1 MMFRAAEDDEGLPLR
16 RLALVLLVA
25 LALRAG
31 LGLWLPADAAF
42 IQALP
47 DQVEYL
53 QLADSVLKGD
63 GFVLV
68 DERYPTPQTLLAQRM
83 PGYPLFVAACG
94 GSVRA
99 VRIAQALIEAST
111 VLAVFLLA
119 RRWLRVRWS
128 LLAAALVALH
138 PFLIYFS
145 NLVLSETLYTALLAW
160 GMLGL
165 ARPGAR
171 GRLWWLGML
180 ALLLGVYIRPSGAGL
195 AIVLGLVS
203 TFLPN
208 RHPFAVHSRWPLPV
222 GLTTLLLL
230 LLTLLPWLT
239 RNRLVLEEWVWLTTN
254 NGITLYD
261 GWHIVNT
268 TGGSDQSFIARMP
281 QLGLMNEVERDSY
294 LKQKTLETVREWPA
308 RTVLLAVKKAGRT
321 WSPIPLSQGDQ
332 PLYLLAGLLCCV
344 PLFVLAAAGL
354 FGSEMPRAARAL
366 LLAPAA
372 YLTLVHM
379 LSVGSLRYRL
389 PADPALAI
397 LAAAGVAAVAG
408 AFAMW
413 RQKRAAADDE
423 VAGTSAPGR
432 GFEVIQDE

>member
-145 NLVLSETLYTALLAW
+145 
-160 GMLGL
+160 
-165 ARPGAR
+165 
-171 GRLWWLGML
+171 
-180 ALLLGVYIRPSGAGL
+180 
-195 AIVLGLVS
+195 
-203 TFLPN
+203 
-208 RHPFAVHSRWPLPV
+208 
-222 GLTTLLLL
+222 
-230 LLTLLPWLT
+230 
-239 RNRLVLEEWVWLTTN
+239 
-254 NGITLYD
+254 
-261 GWHIVNT
+261 
-268 TGGSDQSFIARMP
+268 
-281 QLGLMNEVERDSY
+281 
-294 LKQKTLETVREWPA
+294 
-308 RTVLLAVKKAGRT
+308 
-321 WSPIPLSQGDQ
+321 
-332 PLYLLAGLLCCV
+332 
-344 PLFVLAAAGL
+344 
-354 FGSEMPRAARAL
+354 
-366 LLAPAA
+366 
-372 YLTLVHM
+372 
-379 LSVGSLRYRL
+379 
-389 PADPALAI
+389 
-397 LAAAGVAAVAG
+397 
-408 AFAMW
+408 
-413 RQKRAAADDE
+413 
-423 VAGTSAPGR
+423 
-432 GFEVIQDE
+432 